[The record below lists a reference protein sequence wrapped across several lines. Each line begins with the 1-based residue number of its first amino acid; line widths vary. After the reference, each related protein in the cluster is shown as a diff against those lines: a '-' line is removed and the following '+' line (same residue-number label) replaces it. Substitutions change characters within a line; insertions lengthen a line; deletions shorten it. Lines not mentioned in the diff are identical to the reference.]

1 MPGYILHLTAAQMFL
16 KQTKKEQELFVN
28 KQETNNFLI
37 GNLMPDTTKDKA
49 RSHFRDPKYQ
59 GNMVEYPEISWFARK
74 YHNILHDP
82 SVMGYLFHL
91 YIDRKFFKEYM
102 PRIIEFRDKE
112 DRVEEKMSKVKYVI
126 LKRTGEKILKEDFF
140 SEKYYYGD
148 YTKMNTYLFNHY
160 HIPIRLDPEVN
171 NPGIEEVS
179 YRNVKNVLKE
189 LEGYLTVPEEAV
201 KNVKVFDVEELLSF
215 LENSVEKYTPWNCE

>member
-112 DRVEEKMSKVKYVI
+112 DRVEEKNEQGKICDLKKNWRKDFKRRFFLREI
-126 LKRTGEKILKEDFF
+126 LL
-140 SEKYYYGD
+140 
-148 YTKMNTYLFNHY
+148 
-160 HIPIRLDPEVN
+160 
-171 NPGIEEVS
+171 
-179 YRNVKNVLKE
+179 
-189 LEGYLTVPEEAV
+189 
-201 KNVKVFDVEELLSF
+201 
-215 LENSVEKYTPWNCE
+215 W

>member
-74 YHNILHDP
+74 YHNILHEQGKICD
-82 SVMGYLFHL
+82 LKKNW
-91 YIDRKFFKEYM
+91 RKDFKRRFFLRE
-102 PRIIEFRDKE
+102 
-112 DRVEEKMSKVKYVI
+112 I
-126 LKRTGEKILKEDFF
+126 LL
-140 SEKYYYGD
+140 
-148 YTKMNTYLFNHY
+148 
-160 HIPIRLDPEVN
+160 
-171 NPGIEEVS
+171 
-179 YRNVKNVLKE
+179 
-189 LEGYLTVPEEAV
+189 
-201 KNVKVFDVEELLSF
+201 
-215 LENSVEKYTPWNCE
+215 W

>member
-1 MPGYILHLTAAQMFL
+1 MFL

-59 GNMVEYPEISWFARK
+59 GNMVEYPEISRFVRK
-74 YHNILHDP
+74 YHNNP

-112 DRVEEKMSKVKYVI
+112 DVEEKMNKVKYVI
-126 LKRTGEKILKEDFF
+126 LFLIYYSIIFRFPQILHC
-140 SEKYYYGD
+140 
-148 YTKMNTYLFNHY
+148 TKTFIGMSKQ
-160 HIPIRLDPEVN
+160 IM
-171 NPGIEEVS
+171 
-179 YRNVKNVLKE
+179 
-189 LEGYLTVPEEAV
+189 
-201 KNVKVFDVEELLSF
+201 
-215 LENSVEKYTPWNCE
+215 